1 MLRIQIKTNI
11 AKDKAYSALLLS
23 STRICLTLDFLLK
36 IVEDTN
42 FYKFLNFQLLKY
54 QSLCFPTLSNRNQHQ
69 TDSNSVLHLQI
80 LKNILLISSSSEKKF
95 SCHQVHQPY
104 YTCLYLPCL
113 KPLIHLRNLI
123 FGRHCRKFSICFG
136 KWLIANFFH
145 DQTIFIKDCEH
156 YTIGHCLAEPGYDEI
171 PSKL

>member
-42 FYKFLNFQLLKY
+42 FYNFYNFQLLKY
-54 QSLCFPTLSNRNQHQ
+54 QSLGFPTLSNRNQHQ

-80 LKNILLISSSSEKKF
+80 LKNIILISSSSEKK
-95 SCHQVHQPY
+95 SAATRCINHIIPVSI
-104 YTCLYLPCL
+104 YLGVYSWSKLFTSPIFHYL
-113 KPLIHLRNLI
+113 NQRSLRL
-123 FGRHCRKFSICFG
+123 G
-136 KWLIANFFH
+136 LMLA
-145 DQTIFIKDCEH
+145 TIFLLNIMKN
-156 YTIGHCLAEPGYDEI
+156 INKGR
-171 PSKL
+171 

>member
-42 FYKFLNFQLLKY
+42 FYNFYNFQLLKY
-54 QSLCFPTLSNRNQHQ
+54 QSLGFPTLSNRNQHQ

-80 LKNILLISSSSEKKF
+80 LKNILLIFSSSEKKV

-104 YTCLYLPCL
+104 YTCLYLPWSNAQLIVNTQPIFCQTKNSRKKNCL
-113 KPLIHLRNLI
+113 
-123 FGRHCRKFSICFG
+123 
-136 KWLIANFFH
+136 
-145 DQTIFIKDCEH
+145 
-156 YTIGHCLAEPGYDEI
+156 
-171 PSKL
+171 

>member
-80 LKNILLISSSSEKKF
+80 LKKIILIQSSIEKKI
-95 SCHQVHQPY
+95 SCHQVYQPY
-104 YTCLYLPCL
+104 YTCLYLPWD
-113 KPLIHLRNLI
+113 KI
-123 FGRHCRKFSICFG
+123 FKV
-136 KWLIANFFH
+136 
-145 DQTIFIKDCEH
+145 DQKRDRQLPIFKIIWFRTK
-156 YTIGHCLAEPGYDEI
+156 
-171 PSKL
+171 KN

>member
-42 FYKFLNFQLLKY
+42 FYNFYNFQLLKY
-54 QSLCFPTLSNRNQHQ
+54 QSLGFPTLSNRNQHQ

-80 LKNILLISSSSEKKF
+80 LKNIILISSSSEKKV

-113 KPLIHLRNLI
+113 KSL
-123 FGRHCRKFSICFG
+123 KFSPLKELLREKECHLQSNSYG
-136 KWLIANFFH
+136 
-145 DQTIFIKDCEH
+145 
-156 YTIGHCLAEPGYDEI
+156 
-171 PSKL
+171 